1 MDCSLCP
8 NRYKKYF
15 KCTSMIQK
23 DLFSFSDEINTESSE
38 PDKLVLELLKISCK
52 DG

>member
-1 MDCSLCP
+1 MNCSLCP

-23 DLFSFSDEINTESSE
+23 NLFSFGDEGNTESGE
-38 PDKLVLELLKISCK
+38 PDKLVLELLEISCK
-52 DG
+52 RG

>member
-1 MDCSLCP
+1 MNCSLCP

-23 DLFSFSDEINTESSE
+23 NLFSFSGEGNTKSNE
-38 PDKLVLELLKISCK
+38 PDKLVLELLEISCGK
-52 DG
+52 R